1 VYGYLLQDWT
11 TIRGSTLALNPAGI
25 VQSES
30 DWMSFQPYQDIV
42 FWTDVK
48 SISLGGLTNIALDYE
63 TAPAKD
69 DLLFR
74 RMKTATSTFTG
85 IPCTNPRSRRCS
97 RRDADS
103 EAWTPAQRDE
113 DCSSATADAGTV
125 TGPIGFASS
134 SASRRPRVRAQY
146 FGASSR

>member
-1 VYGYLLQDWT
+1 MYGYLLQDWT
-11 TIRGSTLALNPAGI
+11 TIRGSTLATNPTGI

-74 RMKTATSTFTG
+74 RMKTASSTFTAPTTSTQLDPIILSQGPSGWNTPLARWVRWKLAFNGTSTSEYG
-85 IPCTNPRSRRCS
+85 ICFRVFCS
-97 RRDADS
+97 AN
-103 EAWTPAQRDE
+103 AVGIM
-113 DCSSATADAGTV
+113 SS
-125 TGPIGFASS
+125 
-134 SASRRPRVRAQY
+134 
-146 FGASSR
+146 